1 MTPQY
6 IEINELG
13 NKFYYKDK
21 EMTIIHREDGPA
33 AEWSYGD
40 KAWYIN
46 GHLHRLDGPAIE
58 SLGGVHDSWYING
71 KGLTKKEFLKQTAPE
86 IVLTMDEIAA
96 KLGIEVSKLKIKK

>member
-46 GHLHRLDGPAIE
+46 GKCHRTDGPAVE
-58 SLGGVHDSWYING
+58 YPSGYKEWHING
-71 KGLTKKEFLKQTAPE
+71 TLLSEEEFLKRTAPE

-96 KLGIEVSKLKIKK
+96 KLEIEVSKLKIKK